1 MYVFKDKK
9 VRNDVL
15 RKGGNQMKI
24 IVTPEEM
31 SSNATNIRTEK
42 ANFEQ
47 CISSMRT
54 IVNSMSGVFEGEAA
68 TAFVSNFTLST
79 TTSTSAS
86 ISI

>member
-1 MYVFKDKK
+1 
-9 VRNDVL
+9 
-15 RKGGNQMKI
+15 MKI

-31 SSNATNIRTEK
+31 RSNATSLRSEK

-68 TAFVSNFTLST
+68 AAYVSNFESYNGQFTAFWR
-79 TTSTSAS
+79 TSGKLCTKAGYRGQYYGGN
-86 ISI
+86 

>member
-31 SSNATNIRTEK
+31 RSNATNIRTEK
-42 ANFEQ
+42 ATVYQQHAHNCKQHEWR
-47 CISSMRT
+47 IRR
-54 IVNSMSGVFEGEAA
+54 
-68 TAFVSNFTLST
+68 
-79 TTSTSAS
+79 
-86 ISI
+86 

>member
-31 SSNATNIRTEK
+31 RSNATSLRSEK

-47 CISSMRT
+47 CNQQHAHNRKQYERRIRR
-54 IVNSMSGVFEGEAA
+54 
-68 TAFVSNFTLST
+68 
-79 TTSTSAS
+79 
-86 ISI
+86 

>member
-31 SSNATNIRTEK
+31 RSNATALKRLIL
-42 ANFEQ
+42 
-47 CISSMRT
+47 
-54 IVNSMSGVFEGEAA
+54 NSVSAA
-68 TAFVSNFTLST
+68 CAQL
-79 TTSTSAS
+79 
-86 ISI
+86 

>member
-31 SSNATNIRTEK
+31 RSNATNIRTEK

-47 CISSMRT
+47 DVYKRQS
-54 IVNSMSGVFEGEAA
+54 
-68 TAFVSNFTLST
+68 
-79 TTSTSAS
+79 
-86 ISI
+86 

>member
-31 SSNATNIRTEK
+31 RSNAT
-42 ANFEQ
+42 
-47 CISSMRT
+47 ISALKRL
-54 IVNSMSGVFEGEAA
+54 ILNSVSAA
-68 TAFVSNFTLST
+68 CAQL
-79 TTSTSAS
+79 
-86 ISI
+86 

>member
-31 SSNATNIRTEK
+31 RSNATNKQHEWRIR
-42 ANFEQ
+42 
-47 CISSMRT
+47 R
-54 IVNSMSGVFEGEAA
+54 
-68 TAFVSNFTLST
+68 
-79 TTSTSAS
+79 
-86 ISI
+86 